1 MNGAKKPIGSNIDAV
16 RLMTFR
22 RVSANSFGLILNKKA
37 SFWTSQITPSAL
49 SVGKVPSSPMVRTD
63 CARSSAG
70 IALSK
75 CLSFDIHLVSLNPP
89 SESKF
94 TNPA

>member
-22 RVSANSFGLILNKKA
+22 RVSANSFSFILNKKA

-49 SVGKVPSSPMVRTD
+49 SVGKIPYSPMVRTD
-63 CARSSAG
+63 CSSAG
-70 IALSK
+70 IARSK
-75 CLSFDIHLVSLNPP
+75 SLSFDIHLVSVNPS

-94 TNPA
+94 ASPA